1 MDKNTMQSLMRQYS
15 QALIIV
21 LFTLMTGFGTSYV
34 LYDKGK
40 ALAKQQLE
48 AEFEIEFR
56 ELKARVVNKVSAYQQ
71 VLRAAQGLFEASDD
85 VTRDEFRI
93 FVSKLKL
100 DQFYPGIQGVGL
112 SKVVPADRMQD
123 HLEAMR
129 AEGFPDYAVLPEGER
144 EMYTAIVYLEP
155 FTGKNIRA
163 LGFDMYSEARR
174 REAMQTARDSGEPV
188 ISGRVKLFQDSADAQ
203 DVEQITEAGIL
214 MYLPLYDIPVEERYS
229 VTERRESLRGWVY
242 AVFRVKD
249 LLRGELDRYNGMMK
263 LRIFDGEEVNTDEL
277 MYGESTRLERA
288 VYTVQRTM
296 DVAGRKWLFK
306 ADSMPEFEA
315 KLDLRLA
322 NRNASAAV
330 IVTLLFATLFGFI
343 SVSRTNAIIRAR
355 EMTEAFNQSQE
366 RLKLA
371 NDAAQIGISDWL
383 IGSDSVFWDEGMNE
397 LYELGTSETAIPV
410 SSWQSLVHKDD
421 RQRVLSEL
429 RAVIANPQ
437 HSRFNMQFRINTP
450 SGQRKMLRSVGE
462 IHRHEGH
469 AGRLIA
475 VNYDITDEWQ
485 YQVQLAE
492 TEARWRHALEGVG
505 DGVWDWSIPEHRVTF
520 SAPLAHMLGY
530 TTQEFSQ
537 NPDDWTA
544 RVHPDDRPEVLRSIS
559 AMLSNAEPNYRSVHR
574 QLCKDGHWKWL
585 LVRGVVVEWNSKGKA
600 IRAVGTQ
607 TDMTQQKTLELALLQ
622 SEAQFR
628 DAFETAPIG
637 MALVGLHGEWIDVN
651 HALCQILGYSESEL
665 LQRTFMELT
674 HPDDLGL
681 DLEQVRR
688 LISGE
693 IRHYQMEKRYL
704 TKSGDVIYALLSVSL
719 VRNSEGQ
726 PVHFVSQIEDISAR
740 KQEEERIRT
749 LAFYDVL
756 TGLPNR
762 RLFEERLRYNFI
774 RSRRDKQPFALMFVD
789 LDHFKAIND
798 THGHDAGDEVIK
810 YAARQML
817 KGLRASDT
825 LSRFGGDEFVVLLS
839 EVKDANTAVKVA
851 QHLGQLVAE
860 TFSLGDLQ
868 FNLTMSV
875 GVAMY
880 QPPAD
885 EDIQSLMKK
894 ADTAL
899 YQVKAAG
906 RNGVALFEGTDP
918 QAAQ

>member
-1 MDKNTMQSLMRQYS
+1 MQSLTRQYS
-15 QALIIV
+15 QALVIV
-21 LFTLMTGFGTSYV
+21 LFTITTGFGTSYL
-34 LYDKGK
+34 LYDKAK

-56 ELKARVVNKVSAYQQ
+56 ELKAGVVNKVSAYQQ
-71 VLRAAQGLFEASDD
+71 VLRAAQGLFEASEN
-85 VTRDEFRI
+85 VTRDEFRV

-112 SKVVPADRMQD
+112 SKIVSAERMQD
-123 HLEAMR
+123 HLEAIR
-129 AEGFPDYAVLPEGER
+129 VEGFPHYAILPEGER
-144 EMYTAIVYLEP
+144 DIYTSIVYLEP
-155 FTGKNIRA
+155 FTGKNISA

-174 REAMQTARDSGEPV
+174 RDAMQTARDSGEPV
-188 ISGRVKLFQDSADAQ
+188 ISGRVKLFQDTADAL
-203 DVEQITEAGIL
+203 DAEQITESGIL

-229 VTERRESLRGWVY
+229 VSERRESLRGWVY
-242 AVFRVKD
+242 AVFRVND

-263 LRIFDGEEVNTDEL
+263 LRIFDGEEVNSNEL
-277 MYGESTRLERA
+277 MYGQPTRLDRA
-288 VYTVQRTM
+288 VYSVQRTM

-315 KLDLRLA
+315 KLDLRIA

-343 SVSRTNAIIRAR
+343 SVSRTNVIKQAR
-355 EMTEAFNQSQE
+355 EITEAFNQSQE

-383 IGSDSVFWDEGMNE
+383 IGSDSVFWDEGMYA
-397 LYELGTSETAIPV
+397 LYELKSLRNIITVKE
-410 SSWQSLVHKDD
+410 WQSLIHRDD
-421 RQRVLSEL
+421 RQRVLAEL
-429 RAVIANPQ
+429 RTVIANPMQ
-437 HSRFNMQFRINTP
+437 SRFILQFQINTP
-450 SGQRKMLRSVGE
+450 SRQIKMLRLVGE
-462 IHRHEGH
+462 IHRQTEHS
-469 AGRLIA
+469 ARLIA
-475 VNYDITDEWQ
+475 VSYDITDEWHH
-485 YQVQLAE
+485 QVQLAE

-505 DGVWDWSIPEHRVTF
+505 DGVWDWSIPEHHVTF
-520 SAPLAHMLGY
+520 SAPLAQMLGY

-544 RVHPDDRPEVLRSIS
+544 RVHPDDRPQVLRSIS
-559 AMLSNAEPNYRSVHR
+559 AMLSNAQPNYHSVHR
-574 QLCKDGHWKWL
+574 QLCKDGLWKWI
-585 LVRGVVVEWNSKGKA
+585 LVRGVVVEWNNKGKA

-607 TDMTQQKTLELALLQ
+607 TDMTQQKNLELALLQ

-637 MALVGLHGEWIDVN
+637 MALVGLQGEWIDVN
-651 HALCQILGYSESEL
+651 HALCRILGYSESEL
-665 LQRTFMELT
+665 LQRTFLELT

-681 DLEQVRR
+681 DFEQVHR

-704 TKSGDVIYALLSVSL
+704 TKSGEVIYALLSVSL
-719 VRNSEGQ
+719 VRNNEGQ

-740 KQEEERIRT
+740 KQEEERMKT
-749 LAFYDVL
+749 LAFYDPL

-774 RSRRDKQPFALMFVD
+774 RSERDKQSFALMFLD
-789 LDHFKAIND
+789 LDRFKVIND
-798 THGHDAGDEVIK
+798 THGHDVGDEVIK
-810 YAARQML
+810 YAASQML
-817 KGLRASDT
+817 TGLRASDT

-839 EVKDANTAVKVA
+839 EIKDAKAALKVA
-851 QHLGQLVAE
+851 QQLVRLVAQP
-860 TFSLGDLQ
+860 FSLGDLQ

-880 QPPAD
+880 EPSAED
-885 EDIQSLMKK
+885 DIQSLMKK

-899 YQVKAAG
+899 YQVKSAG
-906 RNGVALFEGTDP
+906 RNGVVLFDGP
-918 QAAQ
+918 GVQSGS